1 MTEPARVLIEELGL
15 ELTVRPVSNEAAV
28 AALAAADD
36 RMALVSRLAGGIA
49 HEMNNVLTA
58 IAGYNELI
66 LARMSESNPLR
77 RNALE
82 IEKAVDRAGELTRQL
97 VAVAQRQVDLP
108 SIFEVDALVGRLESR
123 LRGLVGAGVVLLVR
137 PGAGTTAVRAS
148 ADQLEE
154 TLVLLVESAVAA
166 MEGAGFVR
174 IETGLVKIEAGE
186 ARGLPPG
193 SYARIGVSDSGPPVG
208 EEARA
213 RIFEP
218 FAEPSDSVRAAGL
231 QLATVFG
238 LVAQNGGVVT
248 VGRGG
253 EGTTFEVLLPVFDG
267 GDTKP
272 VALVQPP
279 DRRKTVLLA
288 DDEKVVR
295 GVVRET
301 LERSGYEV
309 LEAADGH
316 EALELAE
323 RFEGSIDLLLT
334 DVRMPRMNGVELAGR
349 LRDARPSVRVL
360 FMSGL
365 AEAELVQEL
374 ERRPDVH
381 FVDKPMTPS
390 ILLERVRVA
399 LDTPVG

>member
-1 MTEPARVLIEELGL
+1 
-15 ELTVRPVSNEAAV
+15 
-28 AALAAADD
+28 
-36 RMALVSRLAGGIA
+36 
-49 HEMNNVLTA
+49 
-58 IAGYNELI
+58 
-66 LARMSESNPLR
+66 
-77 RNALE
+77 
-82 IEKAVDRAGELTRQL
+82 
-97 VAVAQRQVDLP
+97 
-108 SIFEVDALVGRLESR
+108 
-123 LRGLVGAGVVLLVR
+123 VLLVR

-154 TLVLLVESAVAA
+154 ALVLLVESALAV
-166 MEGAGFVR
+166 MEGTGFIR
-174 IETGLVKIEAGE
+174 IETGLVKIESGDD
-186 ARGLPPG
+186 RGLPPG
-193 SYARIGVSDSGPPVG
+193 NYARIAVSDSGPPVG

-218 FAEPSDSVRAAGL
+218 FAEPSDSARAAGL

-238 LVAQNGGVVT
+238 LVAQNRGVVT

-253 EGTTFEVLLPVFDG
+253 EGTTFEVLLPAFED

-272 VALVQPP
+272 VALVQP

-316 EALELAE
+316 EALELAA
-323 RFEGSIDLLLT
+323 RWEGSIDLLLT
-334 DVRMPRMNGVELAGR
+334 DVRMPKMNGVELAGR
-349 LRDARPSVRVL
+349 LREARPSIRVL

-381 FVDKPMTPS
+381 VLDKPMTPS

-399 LDTPVG
+399 LDTPLG